1 MATSY
6 QPRILDGA
14 LNSRLAS
21 AGAVVIEGAR
31 GTGKTATAMQR
42 ASSSAF
48 LDTDIDL
55 RRLVDIDPTLAL
67 EGERP
72 RLLDEWQV
80 APQLWNY
87 VRRAVDDAGTPGQF
101 ILTGSAVP
109 VDDRTRHSGAG
120 RFSRLKLRT
129 LTLFE
134 TGHSPGTVSSAALL
148 AGDPVSATSIDLDIR
163 GLIARM
169 VRGGFPGSL
178 DLSPEAAAQFNVDYL
193 DQMSRLDLEGDGRID
208 HDPLRVSALLR
219 SLARNT
225 ATEARV
231 STLVAD
237 LAGEEGSASRSTV
250 ESYLTSLKRV
260 FLLEEQPAWSTAL
273 RSTATLRKAPK
284 RHLVDVALA
293 AAALNTDE
301 ERLLQD
307 PNTLD
312 LMFESF
318 VFQHL
323 LTYFDQVDAQVFHY
337 RDSSGLE
344 ADAIVQSRSGEWLAI
359 EVKLG
364 ASQIEVAAQNLL
376 KLRDLVKGTPPTAL
390 IVITATGYGYTRP
403 DGVRVVPLSLLGP

>member
-1 MATSY
+1 MSDAY
-6 QPRILDGA
+6 QPRILDQA
-14 LNSRLAS
+14 LTSRLAA
-21 AGAVVIEGAR
+21 AGAVVVEGAR

-42 ASSSAF
+42 AASFAL

-55 RRLVDIDPTLAL
+55 RRLVDIDPKLVL
-67 EGERP
+67 EGARP

-87 VRRAVDDAGTPGQF
+87 VRRAVDDARLPGQF

-109 VDDRTRHSGAG
+109 ADDSTRHSGAG
-120 RFSRLKLRT
+120 RFSRLRLRT
-129 LTLFE
+129 LTLYE

-148 AGDPVSATSIDLDIR
+148 AGEPAAAAPSDLDLR
-163 GLIARM
+163 DLVARM

-178 DLSPEAAAQFNVDYL
+178 GLSQADARRFNLDYL
-193 DQMSRLDLEGDGRID
+193 DQMSRLDVESDGRID
-208 HDPLRVSALLR
+208 HDPIRVSALLR

-237 LAGEEGSASRSTV
+237 LAGEDGSASRGAI
-250 ESYLTSLKRV
+250 ESYLTSLRRV

-273 RSTATLRKAPK
+273 RSAATLRKAPK

-293 AAALNTDE
+293 AAALSTDDA
-301 ERLLQD
+301 RLLRD
-307 PNTLD
+307 PNTLG

-318 VFQHL
+318 VYQHL
-323 LTYFDQVDAQVFHY
+323 VTYFDELDVNVFHY

-344 ADAIVQSRSGEWLAI
+344 ADAIIQTRSGEWLAI

-364 ASQIEVAAQNLL
+364 AGQVDAAAQSLL
-376 KLRDLVKGTPPTAL
+376 KLRELIAGSPPAAL
-390 IVITATGYGYTRP
+390 IVITATGYAYTRP